1 MGKGGILLATIQTS
15 IMLED
20 RMSQQFAAMNVAMLS
35 VIDSF
40 EQLESVSG
48 QAIDVTALRQ
58 AQTQLQGLEASFN
71 QVEQEILQ
79 SERAQENFNRDLRT
93 SDDLASKL
101 LGTIAAIA
109 GTYLS
114 LQGLE
119 SLINTSDEMT
129 NTTARIDL
137 LVNEMPVIQ
146 QDLSQVELPL
156 TADVAVN
163 LKTNTAELA
172 DLSSNLSQI
181 EGQIPV
187 EIDVLGLSEVE
198 LAQQLIYESAQ
209 RSYSAFKDTADLVT
223 RIGMS
228 AGDAFGSTAEVIAF
242 SELVQKQFGI
252 AGASAVEASNAT
264 IQLSQALASGVL
276 RGDELNSIF
285 EQAPNLI
292 MSIADYLEV
301 PIGAIRDMA
310 ADGEITADIVKQ
322 AMFTAADDI
331 NNKFDSMPVTWSQI
345 WTNFKNDALWAFR
358 DVLAYINEIANSE
371 GIKAFLADLKTA
383 LFVVADGIMLV
394 MQIIGTIVSFIYE
407 NWSMIGPLILG
418 VVGAIGT
425 FVAILTTLRVATLL
439 VSAAQ
444 WAWSAALAASPIVWV
459 IAGIV
464 LLIGIFYAA
473 IAAINH
479 FADTSYSATGIVSGA
494 FAALGA
500 FIYNIVA
507 IWWNLFA
514 SVTEF
519 FVNVWQ
525 HRVYSVKALFVNLA
539 NTALNVAK
547 SMIGSFDSAATNL
560 ANMFIDAA
568 NMAVKAINWVI
579 EALNNVPGID
589 IGTIGEFSHRTSI
602 TADYSGLRDKM
613 DNWLGEAPKDYWE
626 APKMEMK
633 SIPDSYMSGYNW
645 GEDLFSKDQSSK
657 DKQITN
663 SYDDLAALS
672 GLGDMANALDD
683 MKDPGKETAKNT
695 KKLAD
700 SATILED
707 DLKYMRDLAEREAIN
722 RYTTAEIKVDMKNEN
737 HINSEMDID
746 GVIDRFGEKVE
757 EVAEILAEGGEVD
770 V

>member
-1 MGKGGILLATIQTS
+1 
-15 IMLED
+15 MLED
-20 RMSQQFAAMNVAMLS
+20 RMSQQFAAMNMAMLS

-79 SERAQENFNRDLRT
+79 SERAQESFNRDIRT
-93 SDDLASKL
+93 SDEIARKL
-101 LGTIAAIA
+101 LGTIGAIV

-114 LQGLE
+114 LQGLGN
-119 SLINTSDEMT
+119 LINISDEMT

-156 TADVAVN
+156 TTDVAVN
-163 LKTNTAELA
+163 LKTDTAELA

-187 EIDVLGLSEVE
+187 EIDVQGLSDVE

-209 RSYSAFKDTADLVT
+209 RSYSSFKDTADLVT

-358 DVLAYINEIANSE
+358 DVLAYINSIANNE
-371 GIKAFLADLKTA
+371 NMKAFLNDLKGTLYTLA
-383 LFVVADGIMLV
+383 EAAMWT
-394 MQIIGTIVSFIYE
+394 MQLLGSIGSFIYE
-407 NWSMIGPLILG
+407 HWSIIAPVVYGVTGALVALG
-418 VVGAIGT
+418 AAM
-425 FVAILTTLRVATLL
+425 VAVKVQAMLSAAWLGIQTLAMGLLTATSWANVTATLAL
-439 VSAAQ
+439 TAATWGLNSALYAN
-444 WAWSAALAASPIVWV
+444 PIFWV
-459 IAGIV
+459 IMLVIA
-464 LLIGIFYAA
+464 LIAVFYAA
-473 IAAINH
+473 VAAINH
-479 FADTSYSATGIVSGA
+479 FAGESINATGVIAGV
-494 FAALGA
+494 FLALGA
-500 FIYNIVA
+500 TIANVFIYMWNVGVEALTNIYNVGASVSEGLVNVFSGDLSAIGRMFVQLGDNVLGILQSIASGIDFVFGSNLADAVGNWRNNLEGWSAEVLGENKHQINRMVA
-507 IWWNLFA
+507 SDFQMKTFDIKEAYNTGHDWGSNLFNFE
-514 SVTEF
+514 S
-519 FVNVWQ
+519 
-525 HRVYSVKALFVNLA
+525 
-539 NTALNVAK
+539 
-547 SMIGSFDSAATNL
+547 
-560 ANMFIDAA
+560 NMP
-568 NMAVKAINWVI
+568 
-579 EALNNVPGID
+579 EP
-589 IGTIGEFSHRTSI
+589 
-602 TADYSGLRDKM
+602 
-613 DNWLGEAPKDYWE
+613 
-626 APKMEMK
+626 
-633 SIPDSYMSGYNW
+633 
-645 GEDLFSKDQSSK
+645 
-657 DKQITN
+657 ITN
-663 SYDDLAALS
+663 NYADLAALS

-707 DLKYMRDLAEREAIN
+707 DLKYLRDLSEREAIN

-746 GVIDRFGEKVE
+746 GIIDRFGEKVE
-757 EVAEILAEGGEVD
+757 EYVEILAEGGEED
-770 V
+770 L

>member
-1 MGKGGILLATIQTS
+1 MATIQTS

-20 RMSQQFAAMNVAMLS
+20 RMSQQFAAMNMAMLS

-40 EQLESVSG
+40 EQLESVSS

-101 LGTIAAIA
+101 LGTIAAIS

-146 QDLSQVELPL
+146 QDLSQVDLPL

-163 LKTNTAELA
+163 LKTDTAELA

-209 RSYSAFKDTADLVT
+209 RSYSSFKDTADLVT

-322 AMFTAADDI
+322 AMFAAADDI
-331 NNKFDSMPVTWSQI
+331 NGKFDSMPVTWSQI

-371 GIKAFLADLKTA
+371 GVKAFLSDLKVA
-383 LFVVADGIMLV
+383 LFVVADIMMWT
-394 MQIIGTIVSFIYE
+394 MQIIGSVSSFIYE
-407 NWSMIGPLILG
+407 HWSMIGPLIMGIIGALMTFYMVTKLVQG
-418 VVGAIGT
+418 VT
-425 FVAILTTLRVATLL
+425 WL
-439 VSAAQ
+439 VTAAQ
-444 WAWSAALAASPIVWV
+444 WAYNAALTANPVFLF

-473 IAAINH
+473 IATINH
-479 FADTSYSATGIVSGA
+479 FADTSYSATGIVAGA

-507 IWWNLFA
+507 FWWNLFA
-514 SVTEF
+514 SITEF

-525 HRVYSVKALFVNLA
+525 HKVYSVKALFVNLA
-539 NTALNVAK
+539 NTALNMAE

-589 IGTIGEFSHRTSI
+589 IGTIGEFSHKTSI

-613 DNWLGEAPKDYWE
+613 DNWLGEAPTDYWE

-683 MKDPGKETAKNT
+683 LKDPGKETAKNT

-707 DLKYMRDLAEREAIN
+707 DLKYLRDLSEREAIN